1 MKVFI
6 LKAKIKVRMKTLEVD
21 PFLNHFV
28 LCLLVL
34 IIFVKKK
41 EIPKNIRE
49 TMMIKFDYTAL
60 PVRV

>member
-1 MKVFI
+1 
-6 LKAKIKVRMKTLEVD
+6 MKTLEVD

-34 IIFVKKK
+34 MYLKKK
-41 EIPKNIRE
+41 KIKGRYQKTIERH
-49 TMMIKFDYTAL
+49 MIKFDYTAL